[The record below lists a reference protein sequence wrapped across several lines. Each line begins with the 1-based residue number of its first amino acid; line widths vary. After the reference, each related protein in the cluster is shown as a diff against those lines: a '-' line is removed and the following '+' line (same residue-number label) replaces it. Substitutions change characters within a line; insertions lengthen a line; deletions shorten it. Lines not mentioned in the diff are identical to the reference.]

1 VDSRTVTRRD
11 VLATS
16 SALAVASLAGCAA
29 IDDYPNEDVTTGARL
44 WLPIDHPSLEEYDTK
59 TIDGSIA
66 TVEYNTNII
75 LYNDVDLEQ
84 LLVERTGGHFTKS
97 PARILGT
104 IYVQT
109 SGFGSSLANRATGQ
123 VRDRLGTELREEMRA
138 YGIVNVTETET
149 GDSTR
154 REYSGEV
161 PIKDFHSFDGDG
173 LTDLQDSF
181 EDVAGQMYCGFGR
194 RVDEQTARHFE
205 GSSGYNQRARTASN
219 ERIQISQTTCLCL
232 YQGDLVVVVG
242 TMPTPTLTHSEKLP
256 SKTSSNSALARC
268 KSAPTVNE
276 RCADDCNPDPHTSS
290 PYRTP
295 PLSVVAAV

>member
-66 TVEYNTNII
+66 TVGYNTNIT

-181 EDVAGQMYCGFGR
+181 EDVAGQMYCGFGLQ
-194 RVDEQTARHFE
+194 VDERDSSALRGFLWIQPTGTYSIERADPDLADDLLVLVPGRARDSG
-205 GSSGYNQRARTASN
+205 GSDADSDADSLGKITIEDELELSISTMQISTNSQRAMR
-219 ERIQISQTTCLCL
+219 R
-232 YQGDLVVVVG
+232 
-242 TMPTPTLTHSEKLP
+242 
-256 SKTSSNSALARC
+256 
-268 KSAPTVNE
+268 
-276 RCADDCNPDPHTSS
+276 
-290 PYRTP
+290 
-295 PLSVVAAV
+295 